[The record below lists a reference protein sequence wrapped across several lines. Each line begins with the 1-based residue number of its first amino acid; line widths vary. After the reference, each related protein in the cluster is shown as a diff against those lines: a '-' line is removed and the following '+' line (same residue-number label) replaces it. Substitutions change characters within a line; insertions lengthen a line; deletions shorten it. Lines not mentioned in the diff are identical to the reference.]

1 MDMGS
6 LDGKVAVV
14 TGAAHGLGRLHALG
28 LAAEGAKVVVND
40 LGVAADGSGRDES
53 AAQAVVEE
61 IGEAGGEAVAHFGDV
76 ADFGDAEAM
85 IAKAVDTWGDLHIL
99 VNNAGFTRDG
109 TIFNLTEEDFDSV
122 MRVHVKGHFAPS
134 KFAMAH
140 WRKRS
145 KEAGGP
151 VYGRLLSTASES
163 YMFAPPGQPNY
174 SAAKAGIVALT
185 MGLAQLGQRYG
196 VTANVVLPRARTR
209 MTMAGPTAAIFQK
222 PEEGFD
228 HFAPENASPLFVY
241 LCTPQ
246 ADRISGHVF
255 IVWGQQV
262 KVVRRPDPNGASFE
276 TDGDAPW
283 TVERLHEK
291 LGPHFE
297 KLEPVTD
304 GYSVPAM

>member
-1 MDMGS
+1 MGA

-28 LAAEGAKVVVND
+28 LAAEGARVVVND
-40 LGVAADGSGRDES
+40 LGVAADGSGRDPS
-53 AAQAVVEE
+53 AAQAVVDE
-61 IGEAGGEAVAHFGDV
+61 IAAAGGEAVAHTGDV
-76 ADFGDAEAM
+76 ADFGDAEGM
-85 IAKAVDTWGDLHIL
+85 IRKAIDELGGLDIL
-99 VNNAGFTRDG
+99 INNAGFTRDG
-109 TIFNLTEEDFDSV
+109 TIFNLSEDEFDSV

-134 KFAMAH
+134 KFAMTH
-140 WRKRS
+140 WRQRS
-145 KEAGGP
+145 KAAGGP
-151 VYGRLLSTASES
+151 VYGRIVSTASES
-163 YMFAPPGQPNY
+163 YMFGPPGQPNY
-174 SAAKAGIVALT
+174 SAAKAGIVSLT

-209 MTMAGPTAAIFQK
+209 MTMGGPTAAIFQK

-228 HFAPENASPLFVY
+228 SFAPENSSPLFVY

-246 ADRISGHVF
+246 AERISGHVF

-262 KVVRRPDPNGASFE
+262 KLVKRPDPNGALFQ
-276 TDGDAPW
+276 TDSKW
-283 TVERLHEK
+283 TLDTLHAE

-297 KLEPVTD
+297 KLEPVSD

>member
-1 MDMGS
+1 MGS

-40 LGVAADGSGRDES
+40 LGVAADGSGRDDS
-53 AAQAVVEE
+53 AAQAVVDE
-61 IGEAGGEAVAHFGDV
+61 IKSAGGEALAHSGDV
-76 ADFGDAEAM
+76 ANFADAEGM
-85 IAKAVDTWGDLHIL
+85 IRAAIDTYGDLDIL
-99 VNNAGFTRDG
+99 INNAGFTRDG
-109 TIFNLTEEDFDSV
+109 TIFNLTEDEFDSV

-140 WRKRS
+140 WRAKS

-151 VYGRLLSTASES
+151 VYGRLVSTASES
-163 YMFAPPGQPNY
+163 FLFAPPGQPNY
-174 SAAKAGIVALT
+174 SAAKAGIVAMT

-209 MTMAGPTAAIFQK
+209 MTLVGPTAAIFQK

-228 HFAPENASPLFVY
+228 NFAPENSSPLFVY

-246 ADRISGHVF
+246 AERISGQVF
-255 IVWGQQV
+255 VVWGQQV
-262 KVVRRPDPNGASFE
+262 KVVGRPDPNAAMFQTGEHWNLE
-276 TDGDAPW
+276 T
-283 TVERLHEK
+283 LHAE

>member
-1 MDMGS
+1 MGS

-28 LAAEGAKVVVND
+28 LAAEGARVVVND
-40 LGVAADGSGRDES
+40 LGVAADGSGRDPS
-53 AAQAVVEE
+53 AAQAVVDE
-61 IGEAGGEAVAHFGDV
+61 IAAAGGEAVAHTGDV
-76 ADFGDAEAM
+76 ADFADAEGM
-85 IAKAVDTWGDLHIL
+85 IRTAIDTWGDLNIL
-99 VNNAGFTRDG
+99 INNAGFTRDG
-109 TIFNLTEEDFDSV
+109 TIFNLSEEDFDSV

-134 KFAMAH
+134 KFAMTY
-140 WRKRS
+140 WRQRS

-151 VYGRLLSTASES
+151 VYGRIVSTASES
-163 YMFAPPGQPNY
+163 FMFGPPGQPNY
-174 SAAKAGIVALT
+174 SAAKAGIVSLT

-209 MTMAGPTAAIFQK
+209 MTLVGPTAAIFEK

-228 HFAPENASPLFVY
+228 NFAPENSSPLFVY

-246 ADRISGHVF
+246 AERISGYVF

-262 KVVRRPDPNGASFE
+262 KIVERPDPNGATFQ
-276 TDGDAPW
+276 TDGHW
-283 TVERLHEK
+283 NLETLHDQ

-297 KLEPVTD
+297 KLEPVVD

>member
-1 MDMGS
+1 MGS
-6 LDGKVAVV
+6 LDGMVAVV

-28 LAAEGAKVVVND
+28 LAAEGAKLVVND
-40 LGVAADGSGRDES
+40 LGVAVDGSGRDDS

-61 IGEAGGEAVAHFGDV
+61 IRKAGGEAVAHGGDV
-76 ADFGDAEAM
+76 ADFADAEAM
-85 IAKAVDTWGDLHIL
+85 IHKAIDTFGDLNIL
-99 VNNAGFTRDG
+99 INNAGFTRDG
-109 TIFNLTEEDFDSV
+109 TIFNLTEDEFDSV
-122 MRVHVKGHFAPS
+122 LRVHVKGHFAPS
-134 KFAMAH
+134 KFAMTY
-140 WRKRS
+140 WREQS
-145 KEAGGP
+145 KKEGGP

-163 YMFAPPGQPNY
+163 YLFAPPGQPNY

-185 MGLAQLGQRYG
+185 MGLAQLGARYG

-209 MTMAGPTAAIFQK
+209 MTMGGPTAAIFQK

-246 ADRISGHVF
+246 ARRISGHVL

-262 KVVRRPDPNGASFE
+262 KLVGRPDPNAALFQTGTSWNLD
-276 TDGDAPW
+276 T
-283 TVERLHEK
+283 LHEQ

-297 KLEPVTD
+297 KLEPVVD

>member
-1 MDMGS
+1 MGS

-28 LAAEGAKVVVND
+28 LAAEGARVVVND

-53 AAQAVVEE
+53 AAQAVVDE
-61 IGEAGGEAVAHFGDV
+61 IKSAGGEAVAAFGDV
-76 ADFGDAEAM
+76 ADFGDAQAM
-85 IAKAVDTWGDLHIL
+85 IQKAIDTYGDLNIL

-109 TIFNLTEEDFDSV
+109 TIFNLTEDEFDSV

-134 KFAMAH
+134 KFAMTY
-140 WRKRS
+140 WREKS
-145 KEAGGP
+145 KKDGAP
-151 VYGRLLSTASES
+151 VFGRLVSTASES

-174 SAAKAGIVALT
+174 SAAKAGIVSLT

-209 MTMAGPTAAIFQK
+209 MTMGGPTAAIFQK
-222 PEEGFD
+222 PEDGFD
-228 HFAPENASPLFVY
+228 NFAPENSSPLFVY

-246 ADRISGHVF
+246 AERISGYVF
-255 IVWGQQV
+255 VVWGQQV
-262 KVVRRPDPNGASFE
+262 KIVERPNPNGALFQTE
-276 TDGDAPW
+276 TAW
-283 TVERLHEK
+283 NMQTLHEQ